1 MDESDPSSLFVT
13 RNNPDNPKFRSNL
26 NLSYVQ
32 GAFSVGLN
40 TRYIGSAQIDP
51 NVLTDESIDKNDI
64 PSRIYNDLILGYHF
78 ENDVKVTATITNLA
92 DIDPPRRD
100 EVLTR
105 WYEAVIPLLKYY
117 YGTGGDLN
125 VDELKDVV
133 PIGRPRQR
141 RRGAKFSARSS
152 AYSLQG
158 WTTPAQSRIRRRRS
172 CRSRRPLPPSTGRTT
187 KNRSMRS
194 ARRS

>member
-1 MDESDPSSLFVT
+1 LNGSYLLEHEQLVDESDPSSLFVT

-100 EVLTR
+100 EVFLGAR
-105 WYEAVIPLLKYY
+105 GNY
-117 YGTGGDLN
+117 DN
-125 VDELKDVV
+125 V
-133 PIGRPRQR
+133 GR
-141 RRGAKFSARSS
+141 FV
-152 AYSLQG
+152 SLRASYQF
-158 WTTPAQSRIRRRRS
+158 
-172 CRSRRPLPPSTGRTT
+172 
-187 KNRSMRS
+187 
-194 ARRS
+194 